1 MTADDTAPM
10 KSVTTALQI
19 LETLQE
25 AGTAGVSEIA
35 DASGQPK
42 STVHRHLDTFRECGY
57 VVKEDRSYSVSL
69 KTLRLA
75 SSALSRQLVYPV
87 TKSVVNELAAE
98 TGESAAVAVEERGRG
113 VYLYYDRTDQAVRT
127 DARIGIRLHLH
138 CTGAGKAIFAHL
150 PEERRNAIV
159 EAHGLPAKTAQT
171 ITDRG
176 ELEDELAEIR
186 ETGIAFDD
194 EERVDGMRGVGTPI
208 RNRETGELLGALTVA
223 GPTRRINGDR
233 FREELPDLLRRAAKM
248 VEVNI
253 TYS

>member
-1 MTADDTAPM
+1 M
-10 KSVTTALQI
+10 KSVVTALEI
-19 LETLQE
+19 LEALQDE
-25 AGTAGVSEIA
+25 GIAGVSDIA
-35 DASGQPK
+35 EVSGHPK

-87 TKSVVNELAAE
+87 TKSVVNELAEE
-98 TGESAAVAVEERGRG
+98 TGESAAVAVEENGQA

-127 DARIGIRLHLH
+127 DARLGIRLYLH
-138 CTGAGKAIFAHL
+138 CTGAGKAILAHL
-150 PEERRNAIV
+150 PEERRNAVID
-159 EAHGLPAKTAQT
+159 EYGLPAKTEQT
-171 ITDRG
+171 ITDPD
-176 ELEDELAEIR
+176 ELEAELAEIR

-208 RNRETGELLGALTVA
+208 QNRETGELLGALTVA
-223 GPTRRINGDR
+223 GPTRRLNGER
-233 FREELPDLLRRAAKM
+233 FKEELPNLLQRASKM
-248 VEVNI
+248 IEVNI